1 MNKESFLDW
10 QYHTLRKEIES
21 SKDRQFK
28 IGAGSLVIVPAVEI
42 LAIAVKES
50 VHAEHGIGTVLAIP
64 MLVLLLLLPIIV
76 LVLHALFFAEHLA
89 ISRCARY
96 IREHIESALPKVVG
110 WEEWL
115 GVTWL
120 EERAMGSKE
129 TLVYQ
134 CLQTLGLD
142 LPVGFEQTGV
152 RAKQRGDRAQES
164 LQELA
169 FRLLYISLYIIAVAS
184 IVFVCIFL
192 ISHLPR
198 HLKEALPLSVVWIK
212 VLVGLGLSLIY
223 LLLWVLE
230 RLRVQAVMKQVTKHA
245 SFAVAEKGSEHR
257 TSTHGAYPG

>member
-1 MNKESFLDW
+1 MNKESFLEW
-10 QYHTLRKEIES
+10 QYHTLRKEIET

-50 VHAEHGIGTVLAIP
+50 VHAEHGMGSVLAIP

-76 LVLHALFFAEHLA
+76 LVLHTLFMAEHLA

-96 IREHIESALPKVVG
+96 IREHIESAIPQVEG

-120 EERAMGSKE
+120 EERAQGAKE
-129 TLVYQ
+129 TLAYQ

-152 RAKQRGDRAQES
+152 RAKKRGDRAQES

-169 FRLLYISLYIIAVAS
+169 FRLLYISLYLIAVVS
-184 IVFVCIFL
+184 IVFVCVFL
-192 ISHLPR
+192 IGQLP
-198 HLKEALPLSVVWIK
+198 KEALPLPEVWIK
-212 VLVGLGLSLIY
+212 VIVGLGLSLTY

-230 RLRVQAVMKQVTKHA
+230 RLRVRAVMKQVSKHA
-245 SFAVAEKGSEHR
+245 SFAEEDKGGEYR
-257 TSTHGAYPG
+257 TPTHGAYPG

>member
-1 MNKESFLDW
+1 MNKESFLEW
-10 QYHTLRKEIES
+10 QYHTLRKEIET

-50 VHAEHGIGTVLAIP
+50 VHSENGMGTVLAIP

-96 IREHIESALPKVVG
+96 IREHIESATKVKG

-120 EERAMGSKE
+120 EERAMGSKK
-129 TLVYQ
+129 TLASQ

-152 RAKQRGDRAQES
+152 RARQPGDRAQES

-169 FRLLYISLYIIAVAS
+169 FRLLYISLYVIAVAS

-192 ISHLPR
+192 IGHLPSHLR
-198 HLKEALPLSVVWIK
+198 DALPLPAVWTQ
-212 VLVGLGLSLIY
+212 VLVGLGLSLTY

-230 RLRVQAVMKQVTKHA
+230 RLRVQAVMNQVSKHV
-245 SFAVAEKGSEHR
+245 SFAEEEKGSEYR
-257 TSTHGAYPG
+257 TPTHGAYPG

>member
-1 MNKESFLDW
+1 MNEESFLEW
-10 QYHTLRKEIES
+10 QYHTLRKEIET

-42 LAIAVKES
+42 LAIAVKET
-50 VHAEHGIGTVLAIP
+50 VHAEHGMGTVLVIP

-96 IREHIESALPKVVG
+96 IREHIESAIPKVEG

-120 EERAMGSKE
+120 EERGLSSKE
-129 TLVYQ
+129 TLAYQ

-152 RAKQRGDRAQES
+152 RAKKRGDRAQES

-169 FRLLYISLYIIAVAS
+169 FRLLYISLYLIAVVS
-184 IVFVCIFL
+184 IVFVCVFL
-192 ISHLPR
+192 ISQLPS
-198 HLKEALPLSVVWIK
+198 HLKEALPLSVVWIQ
-212 VLVGLGLSLIY
+212 VLVGLGLSLTY

-230 RLRVQAVMKQVTKHA
+230 RRRVQAVMKQVSKHA
-245 SFAVAEKGSEHR
+245 SSAEEEKGSEYR
-257 TSTHGAYPG
+257 TPTHGAYPG